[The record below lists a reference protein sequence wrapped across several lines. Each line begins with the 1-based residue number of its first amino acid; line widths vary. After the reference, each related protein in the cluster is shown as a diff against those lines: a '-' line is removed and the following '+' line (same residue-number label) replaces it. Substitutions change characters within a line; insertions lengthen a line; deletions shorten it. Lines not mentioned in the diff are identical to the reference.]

1 MQTVV
6 NGGCD
11 LSSIRKELEDAR
23 GRVKMLSDAY
33 EGIQMRMIA
42 ATEIAEICQLTDSRR
57 DTRAKLHKALIDHTT
72 LDMRRHK
79 LVCREPK
86 PVGFSESKSC
96 DLSFFTIWADKEQQ
110 VQLLM
115 IGTGAIGRPWHRI
128 ELFLQSVCGPF
139 EMTNYRIWDFGEKTE
154 IECVSELPVLPGNYA
169 FIPTTEDI
177 MPLRVVHEPFP
188 LYPTDFPGFYDTG
201 RFEVYPNREETIRVV
216 DACFQGIETNLLLK
230 GRLMQRDSTRLI
242 RQSVECSKCRIF
254 PSEVCLRVSYIL
266 GRCWWRNV
274 GNRRRALPGAISDVI
289 NGFENTIDDVKN
301 GLLLCSRLACYF
313 DEGRIAFQY
322 INEHLQIVAIT
333 RECEHIDGHLI
344 LTHWRGGWSE
354 NNKPHEQLLAF
365 HLRNSVFKH
374 MRRFDYPFSSSP
386 TKIYGTF
393 RDDEPM
399 EVQAAQRQVEDLFD
413 YEPIGERLAKNITL
427 DTLADA
433 EFGGY

>member
-1 MQTVV
+1 MENVV
-6 NGGCD
+6 KEGQD
-11 LSSIRKELEDAR
+11 PASIQKELEDAR

-33 EGIQMRMIA
+33 EGIQLRLIA
-42 ATEIAEICQLTDSRR
+42 ATEIAEICQLAGSCR
-57 DTRAKLHKALIDHTT
+57 DTRARLHKALNEYTT

-86 PVGFSESKSC
+86 PVGYSEYKSC

-115 IGTGAIGRPWHRI
+115 MGKGEIGRPWHRI

-139 EMTNYRIWDFGEKTE
+139 EMTNYSIWDFGEETE

-169 FIPTTEDI
+169 FLPTTEDI
-177 MPLRVVHEPFP
+177 KPLRVVHEPFP
-188 LYPTDFPGFYDTG
+188 LYPTDFPGSYDTG

-216 DACFQGIETNLLLK
+216 EACLQGIETNLLLK
-230 GRLMQRDSTRLI
+230 GRLMQRDSTGLI
-242 RQSVECSKCRIF
+242 RQSVQCSDCWVC
-254 PSEVCLRVSYIL
+254 PSEQCLRVSYIL

-274 GNRRRALPGAISDVI
+274 GNRRRALPGAIADVI
-289 NGFENTIDDVKN
+289 NGFENKIDDVRN
-301 GLLLCSRLACYF
+301 GLLLCSRLARYF
-313 DEGRIAFQY
+313 DEGHLSFQY
-322 INEHLQIVAIT
+322 FNGQLHVVSIT
-333 RECEHIDGHLI
+333 GECEHIDGHLI

-354 NNKPHEQLLAF
+354 NNKPDERLLAF
-365 HLRNSVFKH
+365 HLRNSVSKH
-374 MRRFDYPFSSSP
+374 MRSFDYPFSSLP

-393 RDDEPM
+393 RDDEPL
-399 EVQAAQRQVEDLFD
+399 EVQAAQRQVEDFFD
-413 YEPIGERLAKNITL
+413 YEPIGERLAKQITL